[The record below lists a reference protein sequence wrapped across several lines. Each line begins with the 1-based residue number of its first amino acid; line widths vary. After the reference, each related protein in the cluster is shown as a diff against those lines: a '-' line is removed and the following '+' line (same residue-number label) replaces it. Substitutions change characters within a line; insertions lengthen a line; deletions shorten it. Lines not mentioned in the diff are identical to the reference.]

1 MDLVRRFAVVVG
13 RGSSL
18 SMLVW
23 WQKVTKATFRLRYGW
38 PGGCGVTVLCR
49 LETRCS
55 VELYLHD
62 ACVDLLEQ
70 SLPSPQ
76 LLLLLGMN
84 EVGVSAGAS
93 VSGCIS
99 VSG

>member
-18 SMLVW
+18 SMVW

-70 SLPSPQ
+70 SL

-84 EVGVSAGAS
+84 EVGVSAGVSA
-93 VSGCIS
+93 SGC
-99 VSG
+99 VTF